1 MMIIIRSSY
10 TIPDDDN
17 HYDEREVF
25 IVFVYF
31 CAIVCG
37 EEKAALKRDKR
48 AFANSQWP
56 VGNCPLPLPFLS
68 PRGLKTLILTM
79 RDCG

>member
-10 TIPDDDN
+10 TIPDDDDN
-17 HYDEREVF
+17 HDDEREVF

-31 CAIVCG
+31 CDCLFQ
-37 EEKAALKRDKR
+37 EKAAPKRDKR

-56 VGNCPLPLPFLS
+56 VGNCPLTLPFLS

>member
-17 HYDEREVF
+17 HDDERDGSREVF

-31 CAIVCG
+31 FARLFVG
-37 EEKAALKRDKR
+37 KSQRKKAPKRDKR
-48 AFANSQWP
+48 RSLQIFSDLSETALKHS
-56 VGNCPLPLPFLS
+56 PFSHL
-68 PRGLKTLILTM
+68 LV
-79 RDCG
+79 